1 MGKRAGSDECLWKNE
16 AAGGD
21 NDRELGSEG
30 PTLGEEAREDLS
42 ADAVSVET
50 WRKGGSEPGGCPEE

>member
-1 MGKRAGSDECLWKNE
+1 MSALWKNE
-16 AAGGD
+16 AGGGD